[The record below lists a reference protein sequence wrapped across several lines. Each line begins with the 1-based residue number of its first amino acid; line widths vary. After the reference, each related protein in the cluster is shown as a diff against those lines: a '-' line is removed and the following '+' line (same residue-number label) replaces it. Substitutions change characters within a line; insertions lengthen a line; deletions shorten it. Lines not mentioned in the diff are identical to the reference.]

1 MPDWLWMSFA
11 LLLIVEGA
19 LPFAA
24 PRLWRDAFRRL
35 TEMSDGQIRFVGL
48 VSLGLGAVMMAL
60 FGRA

>member
-11 LLLIVEGA
+11 LLLVVEGA

-24 PRLWRDAFRRL
+24 PRLWRDAFRKL

-48 VSLGLGAVMMAL
+48 VSLGLGALMMVL